1 MNKKKSL
8 PKAVFWTA
16 DDMRKSEPKA
26 SHLHQVPHSGGISEF
41 PGERG
46 LPAAS
51 ESNVIDMMSKPENA
65 TESVADSGALRAK
78 PDVSV
83 KRRRMQANAIV
94 ERHANL
100 SAIGGVI
107 PLPFVTMA
115 AVTVIV
121 VRMARSLSKL
131 YSVPFERNRTRTIVI
146 GLLGGVMPT
155 GVATI
160 ATSALIYAVPGYNL
174 LGLAASAVTASAY
187 ARAIGQMFIEHF
199 EKGDSLL
206 NFHSAV
212 LR

>member
-16 DDMRKSEPKA
+16 EDMRKSEPKG
-26 SHLHQVPHSGGISEF
+26 SHLHQVAPGGSGGFS
-41 PGERG
+41 GEHA
-46 LPAAS
+46 LPTTS
-51 ESNVIDMMSKPENA
+51 GSNVIDMMSKPENA
-65 TESVADSGALRAK
+65 AESIAVSATRDAK
-78 PDVSV
+78 PDINL
-83 KRRRMQANAIV
+83 KRRRLQAVAIV

-100 SAIGGVI
+100 SAIGGVV

-115 AVTVIV
+115 AVTAIV

-131 YSVPFERNRTRTIVI
+131 YGVPFERNRARAIVI

-174 LGLAASAVTASAY
+174 LGLAVSAVTASAY
-187 ARAIGQMFIEHF
+187 TRAIGQMFIEHF